1 MNRLTEDLIAA
12 LRAAGLEVVVITGWL
27 ARGRPGSFA
36 PVGVLNHHT
45 GASARGWTRVKELAY
60 AKWMFLTG
68 RSDLPAPLCQIA
80 LGRSGVV
87 YVGAAGRA
95 NHAGTAR
102 ASGSVAAGDG
112 NTLYYGIEWM
122 LSGTE
127 PIPVE
132 MMEAGVLLNAV
143 LTEKQTRTST
153 ETISCHYN
161 TSVTGKWDI
170 GDPDGVLYNGARV
183 LDIKRF
189 RSRVGAARVRL
200 YDSEVKNVDEITN
213 VNSHGP
219 LGRLGGEAGE
229 ALSKR
234 WEAGV
239 RSAGAEEINDGV
251 STTFTLDTNIRGRF
265 PNLGAGTRRIGGK
278 EIDLIAFRKAVGG
291 ASIKVTKRK
300 TLKQFIDGHDAYGVR
315 LAATFPSG
323 KVRKYWL
330 VQANLGRGV
339 SDEVFRRHC
348 KRLKKSFGHN
358 AIYNLME
365 IDEADAAHERSIIR
379 EEIFPPSEFAYIG
392 GNRLIVTIIGRRARV
407 RVTRREVKQ
416 VTPGLAK
423 VSPARFLVKTTVG
436 PK

>member
-27 ARGRPGSFA
+27 ARGRPGPFE

-45 GASARGWTRVKELAY
+45 GASARGWTRLRELAY

-68 RSDLPAPLCQIA
+68 RPDLPAPLCQIA

-87 YVGAAGRA
+87 YIGAAGRA

-102 ASGSVAAGDG
+102 ASGTVAAGDG
-112 NTLYYGIEWM
+112 NTLYHGVEWM

-127 PIPVE
+127 PIPAE
-132 MMEAGVLLNAV
+132 MMEAAVLLNAV
-143 LTEKQTRTST
+143 LTEKQTRTSVQ
-153 ETISCHYN
+153 TISCHYG

-170 GDPDGVLYNGARV
+170 GDPAGVLYNGKRV
-183 LDIKRF
+183 LDIGRF
-189 RSRVGAARVRL
+189 RSRVNQTRVRL
-200 YDSEVKNVDEITN
+200 YEKVPMADEIAN
-213 VNSHGP
+213 INSHGP
-219 LGRLGGEAGE
+219 LGRLGGEAGRE
-229 ALSKR
+229 LSR
-234 WEAGV
+234 EWEAKV
-239 RSAGAEEINDGV
+239 RKAGNEEIKNGV

-300 TLKQFIDGHDAYGVR
+300 TIKQYIDGHDAFGVR
-315 LAATFPSG
+315 LAVTFPSG

-330 VQANLGRGV
+330 VQSNLGRGV

-348 KRLKKSFGHN
+348 KRLRKAFGHN

-365 IDEADAAHERSIIR
+365 IDEADAAHERAIIR
-379 EEIFPPSEFAYIG
+379 EEIFPPSEFAFVG
-392 GNRLIVTIIGRRARV
+392 GNRLVMTIIGRRARV
-407 RVTRREVKQ
+407 KIVRREVKMLTAGMAQ
-416 VTPGLAK
+416 
-423 VSPARFLVKTTVG
+423 VSPARFMIKTVVG

>member
-45 GASARGWTRVKELAY
+45 GASARGWTRLKELAY

-68 RSDLPAPLCQIA
+68 RPDLPAPLCQIA

-87 YVGAAGRA
+87 YIGAAGRA
-95 NHAGTAR
+95 NHAGVAR

-112 NTLYYGIEWM
+112 NTLYAGIEWM

-127 PIPVE
+127 AIPPE
-132 MMEAGVLLNAV
+132 MMDAAVLLNAV
-143 LTEKQTRTST
+143 LTETQTRTSVG
-153 ETISCHYN
+153 TISCHYN

-170 GDPDGVLYNGARV
+170 GDPAGVLHNGARV
-183 LDIKRF
+183 LDINLF
-189 RSRVGAARVRL
+189 RSRVADARVRL
-200 YDSEVKNVDEITN
+200 YEKAVKNVDEITN
-213 VNSHGP
+213 INSHGP

-229 ALSKR
+229 DLSQE
-234 WEAGV
+234 WEIGV
-239 RSAGAEEINDGV
+239 RRESNEEIKRGV
-251 STTFTLDTNIRGRF
+251 STTLTLDTNIRGRF
-265 PNLGAGTRRIGGK
+265 PNLGAGTRRIGG
-278 EIDLIAFRKAVGG
+278 EDIDLVAFRKAPGG

-315 LAATFPSG
+315 LAVTFPSG
-323 KVRKYWL
+323 KTRRYWL

-339 SDEVFRRHC
+339 SDEVFRRHV
-348 KRLKKSFGHN
+348 KRLKKAFGHN

-365 IDEADAAHERSIIR
+365 IDEADAAHERLIIR
-379 EEIFPPSEFAYIG
+379 EEIFPPSQFAYVG
-392 GNRLIVTIIGRRARV
+392 ANRFVVTIVGRRARV
-407 RVTRREVKQ
+407 KITRREVNG
-416 VTPGLAK
+416 VSPGMAK
-423 VSPARFLVKTTVG
+423 VSPARVMVKTTVA